1 MKTILA
7 LIIIFSI
14 AHCVD
19 KPRIYCNKEFFDCT
33 RVCSAICER
42 SITRATQFGKCFTKC
57 NEPCRKEYCKARM
70 VE

>member
-7 LIIIFSI
+7 LIMIFNV
-14 AHCVD
+14 AHCDD
-19 KPRIYCNKEFFDCT
+19 KPQIYCNRKFFDCT
-33 RVCSAICER
+33 RTCAAICER
-42 SITRATQFGKCFTKC
+42 TIARATQFGKCFTKC